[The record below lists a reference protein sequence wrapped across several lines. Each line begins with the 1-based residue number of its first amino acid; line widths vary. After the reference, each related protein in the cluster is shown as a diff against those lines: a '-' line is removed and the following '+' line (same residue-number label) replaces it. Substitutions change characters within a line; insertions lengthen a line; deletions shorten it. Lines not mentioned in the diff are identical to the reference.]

1 MFYQNEKF
9 GFLKMRSSL
18 FLKMRS
24 SLFLKMRIFG
34 FLQLGSPAF
43 LKFRHAGVFK
53 LQISYVLTSRALR
66 ASQIEAS
73 CPPWLPGVGQ
83 IAIVLPNGASPVVWQ
98 PCRRARTKPCGM
110 VLVPR
115 ESPKMSQATL
125 TDGPATGNLSSCSW
139 WHGKR

>member
-1 MFYQNEKF
+1 MKSSVFFQNEELAF
-9 GFLKMRSSL
+9 SQNGN
-18 FLKMRS
+18 
-24 SLFLKMRIFG
+24 FG

-53 LQISYVLTSRALR
+53 LQISGVLTSRASR

-83 IAIVLPNGASPVVWQ
+83 IATVLPNGAPPAVWQ

-110 VLVPR
+110 VLVP
-115 ESPKMSQATL
+115 
-125 TDGPATGNLSSCSW
+125 
-139 WHGKR
+139 